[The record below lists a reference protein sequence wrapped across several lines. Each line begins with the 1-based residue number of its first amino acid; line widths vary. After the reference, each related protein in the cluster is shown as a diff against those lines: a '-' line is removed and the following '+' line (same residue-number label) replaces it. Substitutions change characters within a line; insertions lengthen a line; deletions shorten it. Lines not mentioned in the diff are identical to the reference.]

1 MATIATWTAMAE
13 RLHQTG
19 LNIFA
24 TAEVPITDKGYS
36 DENFL
41 ALTLLA
47 RTLSNLKGA
56 LLLLGARQIVEA
68 RTITRC
74 CFENWYWV
82 IALAEEGA
90 VFVRKMLGDEMTHRK
105 HAGQSIFEN
114 GLKLEAETE
123 VRLREWIKDTNK
135 KFRDAKT
142 LHPKQVAGNKNVR
155 SSYLFY
161 SALSSDAA
169 HPSVSALNRYV
180 VPHTQDAL
188 GGVDVCPTV
197 KDEEIEQTLEFLCM
211 AVMSVGVAVNHMIG
225 GTHGGQPLQSMGN
238 EFIALSNK
246 CAELR
251 RAKGKEKAP
260 AA

>member
-1 MATIATWTAMAE
+1 MAAITTWTAMAE
-13 RLHQTG
+13 KLHRTG
-19 LNIFA
+19 LDIFA
-24 TAEVPITDKGYS
+24 TAEVPITNNGYS

-41 ALTLLA
+41 GLTLLA

-74 CFENWYWV
+74 CLENWYWV
-82 IALAEEGA
+82 VALAEEGA

-123 VRLREWIKDTNK
+123 ARLREWLKDTNK
-135 KFRDAKT
+135 QFGDAKT
-142 LHPKQVAGNKNVR
+142 LHPKQVAGSKNVR

-180 VPHTQDAL
+180 IPHTEDEV
-188 GGVDVCPTV
+188 GGVDVCPIV

-211 AVMSVGVAVNHMIG
+211 AVMSVCVCVNEMIG
-225 GTHGGQPLQSMGN
+225 GTRGGQPLRTMAD
-238 EFIALSNK
+238 EYIALSNK

-251 RAKGKEKAP
+251 RAKNEKTP